1 MSVTANGV
9 IEAAIAVLNAALT
22 GSSEAYLAYSSDE
35 LEKLDKAGGRPT
47 TYLEVSA
54 QRRYTDQLRKDP
66 GRDKTTWWVDV
77 EAVSTA
83 KFNADAALDRA
94 HDVLD
99 HIRLTVDSTES
110 TLLDPTPGRP
120 VDKDDR
126 DWSGLDSWS
135 CVF

>member
-1 MSVTANGV
+1 MSVTANG
-9 IEAAIAVLNAALT
+9 ITEAAVAVLNAALT
-22 GSSEAYLAYSSDE
+22 GSSELYQAYTSDD
-35 LEKLDKAGGRPT
+35 LEKLDKAGSRPT

-66 GRDKTTWWVDV
+66 GRDKTSWWIDI
-77 EAVSTA
+77 EAVSPL

-99 HIRLTVDSTES
+99 HIRLTVDGIES
-110 TLLDPTPGRP
+110 TPLDPTPGRP

-126 DWSGLDSWS
+126 EWSGLDAWS